1 MSLHYC
7 ARIGTKFSN
16 LTIHVV
22 QLALIK
28 MEATRSP
35 CCLRPVRVISCRH
48 CPHVCTSSMSILFGL
63 PVSTS
68 QPVLINASLI
78 TSLPFRPASHIRPAW
93 QTRQFPLQYKVWVKP
108 SAEMSFLYGNH
119 VQKSGLGRITENTP
133 KYGGAVVYSMS
144 DVPLGFGVAAQPT
157 EFCKDLDPTAV
168 VVLHQADVGEYLR
181 VEDDLL

>member
-1 MSLHYC
+1 MRPLTDDETKVLFEKLANY
-7 ARIGTKFSN
+7 IGKN
-16 LTIHVV
+16 IE
-22 QLALIK
+22 Q
-28 MEATRSP
+28 
-35 CCLRPVRVISCRH
+35 
-48 CPHVCTSSMSILFGL
+48 
-63 PVSTS
+63 
-68 QPVLINASLI
+68 LINRPDEKCCFRLHKDRVYYVSERLMRQATSVSRDTLLSLGTCFGKFTKSGKFRLHI
-78 TSLPFRPASHIRPAW
+78 TALDYISQYAK
-93 QTRQFPLQYKVWVKP
+93 YKVWVKP

>member
-1 MSLHYC
+1 MFLHRPRYFFLPLSPS
-7 ARIGTKFSN
+7 ALPPPRFSRAHEK
-16 LTIHVV
+16 T
-22 QLALIK
+22 
-28 MEATRSP
+28 
-35 CCLRPVRVISCRH
+35 
-48 CPHVCTSSMSILFGL
+48 
-63 PVSTS
+63 
-68 QPVLINASLI
+68 
-78 TSLPFRPASHIRPAW
+78 
-93 QTRQFPLQYKVWVKP
+93 QYKVWVKP

-157 EFCKDLDPTAV
+157 EYCKDLDPTAV

>member
-1 MSLHYC
+1 MWRCVLAPSLLRA
-7 ARIGTKFSN
+7 ARDKKN
-16 LTIHVV
+16 
-22 QLALIK
+22 ALVG
-28 MEATRSP
+28 S
-35 CCLRPVRVISCRH
+35 
-48 CPHVCTSSMSILFGL
+48 
-63 PVSTS
+63 
-68 QPVLINASLI
+68 
-78 TSLPFRPASHIRPAW
+78 
-93 QTRQFPLQYKVWVKP
+93 FPPKYKVWVKP

-181 VEDDLL
+181 VEDDIL